1 MTGNVALTQCV
12 LSTVPLRVENRYLL
26 GASLTE
32 LRDYFFRT
40 SSAKHRRI
48 ELIRNVLVANP
59 SRSASFRIVGRSLS
73 NLDVES

>member
-12 LSTVPLRVENRYLL
+12 LSTVPLRVENGYLL

-32 LRDYFFRT
+32 LRNYFFRT

-48 ELIRNVLVANP
+48 ESFVTFWSRTLPVRFLFGLLVE
-59 SRSASFRIVGRSLS
+59 VYQTLT
-73 NLDVES
+73 